1 MNTENLCSMEEIHE
15 KEKELKMKLDR
26 GEISQDEY
34 KNGNRKLSNQKRWLG
49 ICKKRKSSLNTYKQG
64 NNFQESLHEYIK
76 SLFAK
81 KKKKIIV
88 ALLCFA
94 IILGV
99 IIGVIKV
106 YYREVYIELLISI
119 VIYIILLICI
129 IPKIAKKRKQ
139 EKELSKLNSIESLVD
154 EDAINFYF
162 DCKRTIESHHGA
174 KFDDI
179 VVLVGAKYG
188 KKDLSSA
195 KEYYYKGESDDFIK
209 EMIVKEQKNEQNREN
224 RIKKYNDE
232 LNKINSIRQFKGSN
246 KYLAS
251 LILLRENV
259 NKLKG
264 ASESLNKISCNN
276 AVYTPKKKDWAIAGG
291 IGSALGGGAL
301 GLASAANAQIENQ
314 KQEVI
319 ASQKREASKDQYK
332 TAIRGLGLAEEIR
345 IFVDSRMSL
354 YKDVLVDS
362 ENINDKFNMFRFDE
376 IGITQA
382 DNEDGNVIR
391 ITVNYSLPETITLL
405 SRKAILDGSL
415 KFSVYNKISGE
426 LVFSTYYIAPGYGQ
440 YNYKNAGFR
449 SASTIS
455 VDIPIFDNKTLNC
468 NSLRCEIT
476 PDILW
481 IIEENKEIFKKSND
495 DIHSIINKYND
506 EFNKFSREILVSTLN

>member
-34 KNGNRKLSNQKRWLG
+34 ETENRKLSNQKRWLG
-49 ICKKRKSSLNTYKQG
+49 ICKKRKNSLNTYKKG
-64 NNFQESLHEYIK
+64 NNFQESLHECIK

-81 KKKKIIV
+81 KNNKIVLFIV
-88 ALLCFA
+88 VVLCFS
-94 IILGV
+94 ILLLV
-99 IIGVIKV
+99 VKIN
-106 YYREVYIELLISI
+106 YSELYIELLISI
-119 VIYIILLICI
+119 LFCIILLLYVKS
-129 IPKIAKKRKQ
+129 KITKKRKQ
-139 EKELSKLNSIESLVD
+139 KKELSKLNNIESLVD
-154 EDAINFYF
+154 EAAINFYF

-195 KEYYYKGESDDFIK
+195 KEYYYKGESDDYIRRMIDK
-209 EMIVKEQKNEQNREN
+209 EHKNEQNREN

-232 LNKINSIRQFKGSN
+232 LSKINSIRQFKGSN
-246 KYLAS
+246 KYLTS
-251 LILLRENV
+251 LISLRENV

-314 KQEVI
+314 KQETI

-354 YKDVLVDS
+354 YKDVLVDT
-362 ENINDKFNMFRFDE
+362 ENINDKFNMFKFDE
-376 IGITQA
+376 IGITQV

-426 LVFSTYYIAPGYGQ
+426 LLFSTYYIAPGYDQ

-449 SASTIS
+449 NGSTIS
-455 VDIPIFDNKTLNC
+455 VDIPLFDDKIQNC
-468 NSLRCEIT
+468 NNLRCEIT

-495 DIHSIINKYND
+495 DIHSTIDKYND
-506 EFNKFSREILVSTLN
+506 ALNKISREIFVSTLN